1 MSSGK
6 GEHPDTVILRR
17 TGNSK
22 FLLPLLGY
30 TIDNVTHSSWGIQFK
45 SGNAVRKDIP
55 FTQVTEINV
64 SSGLFWSRL
73 ELKHDDGTTLKIV
86 GVDKKI
92 ARKFLKSI
100 EVPWKYELRRLVDEN
115 RGRIL
120 AEAQKLEELDRPISY
135 LAASD
140 GTELHEAVQT
150 ALGKLPSKFPE
161 DVLAADERDAIA
173 RIRSFLAAPS
183 NFRNGANR
191 KFIGAEIALKKSY
204 FDSVES
210 DPLTPEQREAVVTD
224 ENATLVLAAA
234 GSGKTSV
241 IVSKA
246 GYLVETK
253 RRAPKEIL
261 MLSFARKAAGEMTD
275 RVKNRTGHDI
285 KATTFHALGM
295 AIIGQAEKRKPALA
309 AHADDDKQL
318 LKLLR
323 DILKTL
329 MEQDRRFETT
339 MQRWF
344 AEFFAPEKN
353 EFDFKE
359 LYQYYQ
365 YLRAVELRTLQGEK
379 VKSFEE
385 CEIANFLYLN
395 GVAYEYEPDY
405 EHDTASSEKRVYTPD
420 FRLSDS
426 GVYIEH
432 FGVRKETGSDGQEQW
447 VTAPYID
454 RDKYVAEMEWKVD
467 LHRRHGTPLIK
478 TYSYMKFEGRLSI
491 CLSEQLRDHGVELC
505 PIAADQFFGK
515 LLELGDIDRFSRT
528 VATFLHHFKSG
539 DLDRDQCLTR
549 AGPGRMKARN
559 IAFLDV
565 FIPLFEGY
573 QKSLGSRIDFEDMI
587 VRASRHVE
595 DGNYKSPYQHL
606 LVDEFQDISFGRA
619 RLLKALLGQ
628 HPHSRLFAVGDDWQ
642 SIYRFAGSDL
652 SIMRN
657 FGKHF
662 GRTFDGRDDLHT
674 TVDLGRT
681 FRCVDKIAEP
691 AKRFVLQ
698 NDRQIDKRVEPA
710 GRTKKPALRVVF
722 GDANDV
728 PQIIREILEDIQSRE
743 VGSQKNVRFLGR
755 YNHLKPGYMRGL
767 VDKYPDIDLGFLTIH
782 GSKGLECDHTVVLG
796 MDSGTWGFPS
806 EIVDDP
812 VLNMVLPESEDFP
825 NAEERR
831 LFYVALTRAKKSVYL
846 VANSSRPSVFIDEL
860 VKGEEY
866 ETEIIG
872 TMQFAPGVCAKCG
885 GRMLQKQGAKGP
897 YFICEFGDLC
907 GNRSPACPDCGV
919 GLPAPQNGS
928 QHVMTCSCG
937 AEHPV
942 CDECGQGWLIKR
954 VGRFGEF
961 MGCSRYPRCLGA
973 RQLRTKT
980 E

>member
-1 MSSGK
+1 M
-6 GEHPDTVILRR
+6 LRR
-17 TGNSK
+17 AGNSK
-22 FLLPLLGY
+22 FLLPLFGY
-30 TIDNVTHSSWGIQFK
+30 VIDNVTHSSRGIQFK
-45 SGNAVRKDIP
+45 SGNAVRQNIP
-55 FTQVTEINV
+55 FNLVTGIEV
-64 SSGLFWSRL
+64 SSGMFWTRL
-73 ELKHDDGTTLKIV
+73 NVNYDGGPTVKIV
-86 GVDKKI
+86 GVDRDGANEFATS
-92 ARKFLKSI
+92 AR
-100 EVPWKYELRRLVDEN
+100 VNWKYELRRLVDEK

-120 AEAQKLEELDRPISY
+120 VEAQKLEELDRPTSY

-150 ALGKLPSKFPE
+150 ALREFPSKFPE
-161 DVLAADERDAIA
+161 DVLAADERDAIG
-173 RIRSFLAAPS
+173 RIRRFLAAPS
-183 NFRNGANR
+183 NFRDGANR
-191 KFIGAEIALKKSY
+191 KFISAEITQKKIY
-204 FDSVES
+204 FDSIES

-224 ENATLVLAAA
+224 ENATLILAAA

-253 RRAPKEIL
+253 RRQPEEIL
-261 MLSFARKAAGEMTD
+261 LLSFARKAADEMTE
-275 RVKNRTGHDI
+275 RVKKRTGHDI
-285 KATTFHALGM
+285 EATTFHALGL
-295 AIIGQAEKRKPALA
+295 AIIGQAENRKPALA

-329 MEQDRRFETT
+329 IEQDSQFETISR
-339 MQRWF
+339 RWF
-344 AEFFAPEKN
+344 AEYFAPDRN

-359 LYQYYQ
+359 LSQYFQ
-365 YLRAVELRTLQGEK
+365 YVRAVELRTLQGEK

-385 CEIANFLYLN
+385 FEIANFLYLN

-432 FGVRKETGSDGQEQW
+432 FGVGKETGPDGQERW
-447 VTAPYID
+447 VTASYID
-454 RDKYVAEMEWKVD
+454 RDKYVADMEWKVA
-467 LHRRHGTPLIK
+467 LHQRHRTPLIK
-478 TYSYMKFEGRLSI
+478 TYSYMKSEGRLSI
-491 CLSEQLRDHGVELC
+491 CLSEQLSNHGVELL
-505 PIAADQFFGK
+505 PIAADEYFGK
-515 LLELGDIDRFSRT
+515 LLELGQIDQFTRT
-528 VATFLHHFKSG
+528 VATFLHHFKSAE
-539 DLDRDQCLTR
+539 LDRAQCLIR
-549 AGPGRMKARN
+549 AGSGRMKARN

-565 FIPLFEGY
+565 FIPLFDGY

-587 VRASRHVE
+587 IRASRHVE
-595 DGNYKSPYQHL
+595 EGNYRSPYRHL

-628 HPHSRLFAVGDDWQ
+628 HSHSRLFAVGDDWQ

-662 GRTFDGRDDLHT
+662 GRTFDGRDGIRA

-691 AKRFVLQ
+691 AKRFVLK
-698 NDRQIDKRVEPA
+698 NDQQIDKRVEPA
-710 GRTKKPALRVVF
+710 GRSKKPALRVVF

-728 PQIIREILEDIQSRE
+728 PQIICEILEDIQSRE
-743 VGSQKNVRFLGR
+743 DGTQQKVQLLGR
-755 YNHLKPGYMRGL
+755 YNHLKPNYLRSL
-767 VDKYPDIDLGFLTIH
+767 VDKYPAIDLGFLTIH
-782 GSKGLECDHTVVLG
+782 GSKGLECDHTIVLG

-812 VLNMVLPESEDFP
+812 VLNMVLPESEEFP

-860 VKGEEY
+860 VEGEEY
-866 ETEIIG
+866 DTEIIG
-872 TMQFAPGVCAKCG
+872 KLQFAPGRCAKCG
-885 GRMLQKQGAKGP
+885 GRMLRKQGAKGP
-897 YFICEFGDLC
+897 YFVCEFGNLC

-919 GLPAPQNGS
+919 GLPTPQNGS

-961 MGCSRYPRCLGA
+961 MGCSRYPKCLGA
-973 RQLRTKT
+973 RQRRTKM